1 MMGISK
7 ALTIAGLDS
16 GAGAGVTADLKTFHA
31 LGVYG
36 MVALTSVT
44 AQNTV
49 EVRSISDVPSNVV
62 EDEINV
68 VAEDIGVDA
77 AKTGMLS
84 NAEIIATVSRVVKKW
99 GFPLVVDPVMVAK
112 SGARL
117 LREDAVDALRRY
129 LLPVALIVTPNIPEA
144 EALTGISITN
154 ISDMRKAAQLIS
166 RDLGTPIVIVKGG
179 HLEGLESIDVVYDSR
194 RNEFHELKSPRVNT
208 KNTHGTGCSFSAAI
222 AAGLAKGLDELSAIS
237 NAKKFITDAIIYSL
251 NLGHGHGPVNSLA
264 SLYIESAKYDSVM
277 DSIKAAKKL
286 ISAGFKRGFTVS
298 LLSLDYFR
306 KGNEGIYIEFNN
318 EISEPVFGVP
328 SVLESLTVQA
338 IGKGL
343 RGIIAVEYEGN
354 VVSPNA
360 HVMEMQGK
368 KYALVMGSS
377 AIDAVNSFLTSGIEG
392 WTSYVPFT

>member
-222 AAGLAKGLDELSAIS
+222 AAGLAKGLDELSSIS

-286 ISAGFKRGFTVS
+286 ISAGFKRGFIVS

-328 SVLESLTVQA
+328 PVLGSLTVQA

-368 KYALVMGSS
+368 KYALVMGST
-377 AIDAVNSFLTSGIEG
+377 ATDAVNSFLTSGIEG
-392 WTSYVPFT
+392 

>member
-1 MMGISK
+1 MDIPK

-62 EDEINV
+62 EDEVNV

-84 NAEIIATVSRVVKKW
+84 NAEIIVTVSRVVKKW

-129 LLPVALIVTPNIPEA
+129 LLPVALVVTPNIPEA
-144 EALTGISITN
+144 EVLTGISITN

-166 RDLGTPIVIVKGG
+166 KDLGTPIVIVKGG

-194 RNEFHELKSPRVNT
+194 NNEFHELKSPRVNT

-222 AAGLAKGLDELSAIS
+222 AAGLAKGLDELSAIT
-237 NAKKFITDAIIYSL
+237 NAKRFITDAIIYSL
-251 NLGHGHGPVNSLA
+251 NLGHGHGPVNSLV

-286 ISAGFKRGFTVS
+286 ISAGFKRGFAVS
-298 LLSLDYFR
+298 LLSLDYFK
-306 KGNEGIYIEFNN
+306 KGNEGIYVEFNN
-318 EISEPVFGVP
+318 EISEPIFGVP
-328 SVLESLTVQA
+328 PVLGSLAAQA

-343 RGIIAVEYEGN
+343 RGIIAVEHEGSGVPSN
-354 VVSPNA
+354 VHLV
-360 HVMEMQGK
+360 EIQDK
-368 KYALVMGSS
+368 KYALVMGST
-377 AIDAVNSFLTSGIEG
+377 ATDAVDSFLMALTK
-392 WTSYVPFT
+392 

>member
-392 WTSYVPFT
+392 WKSSSAKG

>member
-129 LLPVALIVTPNIPEA
+129 LLPAALIVTPNIPEA

-328 SVLESLTVQA
+328 PVLGSLTVQA

-343 RGIIAVEYEGN
+343 RGIIGVEYEGN
-354 VVSPNA
+354 VVPPNA
-360 HVMEMQGK
+360 HVIEMQGK
-368 KYALVMGSS
+368 KYALVMGST
-377 AIDAVNSFLTSGIEG
+377 ATDAVNSFLTSD
-392 WTSYVPFT
+392 